1 METKEIDLGEMIS
14 VWIEHHGS
22 LDLDTPEEDIIKFY
36 NEKKKKP
43 EYGKCPECGANIQ
56 IWNCGC
62 GDGHPY

>member
-1 METKEIDLGEMIS
+1 MEIEEKDLGEMIN

-22 LDLDTPEEDIIKFY
+22 LDLKTPEEDIIKFY

-43 EYGKCPECGANIQ
+43 EYGKCPECGTNIQ
-56 IWNCGC
+56 IWNCSC